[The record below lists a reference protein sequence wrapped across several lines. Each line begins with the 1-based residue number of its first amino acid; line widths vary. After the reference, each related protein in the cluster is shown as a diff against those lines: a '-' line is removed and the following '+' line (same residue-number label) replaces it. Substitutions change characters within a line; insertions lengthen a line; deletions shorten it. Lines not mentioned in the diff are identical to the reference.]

1 MEEIIERCAGLD
13 VHQAELTACAR
24 VPDAEGNTV
33 EQIRGY
39 GTTTPDLLELLDW
52 LKALGITHVAME
64 STGVYWKPIYY
75 VLEDDFEILLV
86 NAAHIKHVPGRKTDT
101 IDAAWIAQLL
111 AHGLLRG
118 SFVPPKPIRELRDL
132 TRYRRVLME
141 DRTREINRL
150 HKLLEDAGVK
160 LATVVS
166 DVMGVSGR
174 QMMRA
179 LIAGENNPEAL
190 ADLAKRRLRSKIPR
204 LHKALTARF
213 SDHHA
218 FLLDRMLRRIEEIEA
233 DIDAISERIEA
244 KIAPF
249 GKEVELLDSIPGI
262 GRIAAQVIIA
272 EIGVDMARFP
282 TPQHLASWAGVC
294 PGQNES
300 AGKRMSAKTTKGPRW
315 LKTVLVEGAH
325 AVAKSKGTYL
335 SERYRQLAR
344 RRGTK
349 KAIVAVAHDN
359 LATVWQLLSTGESY
373 REAGSEVVLSGAEEL
388 AKKRAIRQLQSLGYS
403 VTLKSLPR

>member
-1 MEEIIERCAGLD
+1 MARPSGSKGGTVEEIIERCAGLD

-24 VPDAEGNTV
+24 VPDVEGNTV
-33 EQIRGY
+33 EQVRGY

-52 LKALGITHVAME
+52 LQALGITHVAME
-64 STGVYWKPIYY
+64 STGVYWRPIYY
-75 VLEDDFEILLV
+75 VLENDFEVLLV

-101 IDAAWIAQLL
+101 IDAAWIPQLL
-111 AHGLLRG
+111 AHGLFKG

-132 TRYRRVLME
+132 TRYRRVLMD

-174 QMMRA
+174 EMMRA
-179 LIAGENNPEAL
+179 LIAGQDDPEVL

-213 SDHHA
+213 SDHHT
-218 FLLDRMLRRIEEIEA
+218 FLLDRMLRRIEDIEA
-233 DIDAISERIEA
+233 DIDAISERVEA

-249 GKEVELLDSIPGI
+249 GKEVELPDSIPGN

-272 EIGVDMARFP
+272 EIGVDMSRFP
-282 TPQHLASWAGVC
+282 TARHVALWAGVC
-294 PGQNES
+294 PGLNES
-300 AGKRMSAKTTKGPRW
+300 AGD
-315 LKTVLVEGAH
+315 VGASVGSTY
-325 AVAKSKGTYL
+325 VA
-335 SERYRQLAR
+335 
-344 RRGTK
+344 RGSGRSPS
-349 KAIVAVAHDN
+349 
-359 LATVWQLLSTGESY
+359 ATVAARARG
-373 REAGSEVVLSGAEEL
+373 GAC
-388 AKKRAIRQLQSLGYS
+388 
-403 VTLKSLPR
+403 